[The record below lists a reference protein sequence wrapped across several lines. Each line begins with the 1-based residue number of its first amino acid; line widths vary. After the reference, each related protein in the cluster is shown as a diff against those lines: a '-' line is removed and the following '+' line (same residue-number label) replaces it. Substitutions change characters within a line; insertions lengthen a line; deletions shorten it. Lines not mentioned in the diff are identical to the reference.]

1 MTEPGVRSGWYEKA
15 HIMWSFAVTWI
26 MLGKRTEGGWYS
38 LAMHSAVYTTETET
52 QKYDIYKFFWIYII
66 MTRQK
71 YFDSIYFSS
80 VKSFFN
86 LNSYCRDC
94 LQTLLT
100 WTARARLTNE
110 RLCALFSGWLSAL
123 WRGLHGCIRLAAFLR
138 RNLSWLTQNTNFVEV
153 LGTVQHGY
161 EWNEKMKKQQNLL
174 FYHGQSE
181 DDGHY

>member
-1 MTEPGVRSGWYEKA
+1 
-15 HIMWSFAVTWI
+15 
-26 MLGKRTEGGWYS
+26 
-38 LAMHSAVYTTETET
+38 MHSAAVYTTETET
-52 QKYDIYKFFWIYII
+52 QKYDIYKFFRIYII

-80 VKSFFN
+80 AKAFFN

-94 LQTLLT
+94 LQNLLT

-123 WRGLHGCIRLAAFLR
+123 WRGLHGCIRLAAFLW
-138 RNLSWLTQNTNFVEV
+138 RNLSWLTQNTNFVKV

-161 EWNEKMKKQQNLL
+161 EWNEKMQIQTKTPFLSWTIRRWWSLL
-174 FYHGQSE
+174 AVGINEISIDIFLSAWTQSVKE
-181 DDGHY
+181 LPDHMISIVC